1 MAIVTHNT
9 SKNARYSDVL
19 EYYTYKHT
27 EDQETGHYEPVLD
40 EYGFLQEREDYSVV
54 YITAQGEEEPP
65 ELWQSACER
74 TNIFYEKN
82 QELQD
87 RKSHEYIISHPEE
100 DREKMSMEDLIQEGK
115 TFIEAYLKGYDC
127 LMAVHRDTDND
138 HIHISINSVRAEQRE
153 EQGWMMKKKGKVLPC
168 EMVAGGK
175 HQDSAQLRRHMN
187 QWLLEYTKD
196 HGYVA
201 KDNNAIADLHRAERH
216 GSKNAQMK
224 AALLEAAGRSK
235 NMKELQRIMREDFNM
250 ELKIRGNTFSVQH
263 PDSKKAVRLRT
274 LGLVPADLTRRMAS
288 EIFDYTKEIKKTRE
302 IKETAAR
309 NEVALENER
318 TRKKIQD
325 QMWEIQLE
333 EELYRIREEVE
344 KEKKKKLKEYWD
356 SIAEKKREEE
366 EHKKKEDEKSKKR
379 AQQRREY
386 YISEYKNTQTGEAY
400 KTYLYDR
407 NGRKRTSIDLM
418 FMLAITIITGE
429 AGLWDDPDTP
439 PKKIEVPVLGS
450 CDWRIQNMLDAYYLS
465 QKEGLYYLEDV
476 AGRLQSLDDY
486 ELTTKEALKTVSRQL
501 KNMEKV
507 EKALDFYNK
516 ANALAVRIEALPECE
531 EKERLMKKYP
541 QLISEN
547 NKAKKRLYACNI
559 LKGNGLNMEAVQD
572 FQQQREEME
581 ENVANMREFL
591 KHNREE
597 ARRIRK
603 LWNKMIKTTDPL
615 FLYGPKYSPE
625 RAEQMIQEAQEKN
638 ERNQIEQQKREKAT
652 DTEIS
657 R

>member
-1 MAIVTHNT
+1 MAIVTHGT
-9 SKNARYSDVL
+9 SKNARYADVL

-40 EYGFLQEREDYSVV
+40 ENGLLQEREDYSVV
-54 YITAQGEEEPP
+54 YITALGDEAPP

-115 TFIEAYLKGYDC
+115 AFIEAYLKGYDC

-153 EQGWMMKKKGKVLPC
+153 EQVWMMKKKGKVLPC

-187 QWLLEYTKD
+187 QWLLEYTKE
-196 HGYVA
+196 HGYIA

-235 NMKELQRIMREDFNM
+235 NMKELQKIMREDFNM

-274 LGLVPADLTRRMAS
+274 LGLDPSELTQRMAG
-288 EIFDYTKEIKKTRE
+288 EAIDYTKETEKKQE
-302 IKETAAR
+302 QKKAEELF
-309 NEVALENER
+309 EVALENER
-318 TRKKIQD
+318 TRKLIQD

-333 EELYRIREEVE
+333 EEFFRIREEAE
-344 KEKKKKLKEYWD
+344 KEKKKQLKEYWD
-356 SIAEKKREEE
+356 SIAKKKREEE
-366 EHKKKEDEKSKKR
+366 ERKKKEEEERQNKEQK
-379 AQQRREY
+379 RREY
-386 YISEYKNTQTGEAY
+386 YISKFKNTQTGEEY

-407 NGRKRTSIDLM
+407 DGRRRTSIDLM
-418 FMLAITIITGE
+418 FMLAITVITGE
-429 AGLWDDPDTP
+429 TGLWDDPNP
-439 PKKIEVPVLGS
+439 PPQKIEVPVLGS
-450 CDWRIQNMLDAYYLS
+450 RDWRVQNVLDSYYLS

-486 ELTTKEALKTVSRQL
+486 ELTTKEALKNVSRRL

-507 EKALDFYNK
+507 EKALDFYNR
-516 ANALAVRIEALPECE
+516 ANALAVRIENLPECE
-531 EKERLMKKYP
+531 EKEQMLKKYP
-541 QLISEN
+541 RLISEN

-559 LKGNGLNMEAVQD
+559 LKGNGLNMEAVND
-572 FQQQREEME
+572 FRQQREEME

-603 LWNKMIKTTDPL
+603 LWNLMIKTTDPL
-615 FLYGPKYSPE
+615 FLYGPRYSPE
-625 RAEQMIQEAQEKN
+625 RAEQMIREAKEKN
-638 ERNQIEQQKREKAT
+638 ESNQIEQQKREKTT
-652 DTEIS
+652 DAEIG